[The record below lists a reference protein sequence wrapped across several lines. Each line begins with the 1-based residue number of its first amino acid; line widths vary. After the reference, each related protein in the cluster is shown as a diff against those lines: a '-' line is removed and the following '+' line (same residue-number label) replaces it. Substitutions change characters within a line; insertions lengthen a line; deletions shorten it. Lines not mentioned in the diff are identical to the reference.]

1 MRATALTTIASI
13 VEDDEKVIFI
23 GSDLGSGT
31 LQELRQSRPKQFFM
45 EGISEQYVV
54 GLAAGLARE
63 GFIPYVNT
71 IANFFTRRALEQ
83 IIVDAGFHSLPV
95 RFLANGGG
103 MVYSVL
109 GATHTAVDDFALLS
123 STPNIRI
130 LAPSDANEMRN
141 LIENT
146 VQHSG
151 PMYFRIAK
159 GGEELV
165 TEPRDKEPWRP
176 KIWESPADEVLII
189 TTGIILQEALAC
201 SISLKKLGIFCSVLH
216 FSDLTEIKNYAFS
229 RFYHYKL
236 WVIAEEHQ
244 EFGGL
249 FSRVLHSICPHFHSN
264 MRHLHLDASYIHH
277 FGSQIDHLRKGN
289 LNREEMLI
297 QIKDWYEAPSSTNK

>member
-1 MRATALTTIASI
+1 MRSTALSTVASI
-13 VEDDEKVIFI
+13 ISTNEKAVFI

-31 LQELRQSRPKQFFM
+31 LEDLRRSRPNQFFM

-83 IIVDAGFHSLPV
+83 IIVDVGFHSFPI

-103 MVYSVL
+103 MVYAVL

-123 STPNIRI
+123 STQRLRI
-130 LAPSDANEMRN
+130 LAPSDANEMKN
-141 LIENT
+141 LLEKTIDYP
-146 VQHSG
+146 G

-165 TEPRDKEPWRP
+165 TGSYDDKPWAP
-176 KIWESPADEVLII
+176 KLWASSNDDVLVI
-189 TTGIILQEALAC
+189 TTGIVLQEALAC
-201 SISLKKLGIFCSVLH
+201 KRILKEKGIYCSILH
-216 FSDLTEIKNYAFS
+216 FSDLSEIGGYSFS
-229 RFYHYKL
+229 RFANYRV
-236 WVIAEEHQ
+236 WVVAEEHQ

-249 FSRVLHSICPHFHSN
+249 LSRVLHSIRPYFHPN
-264 MRHLHLDASYIHH
+264 IKHLHLDSSSLHH
-277 FGSQIDHLRKGN
+277 FGNQIDHLCKAN
-289 LNREEMLI
+289 LDRQGI
-297 QIKDWYEAPSSTNK
+297 QSKIVEWYEK